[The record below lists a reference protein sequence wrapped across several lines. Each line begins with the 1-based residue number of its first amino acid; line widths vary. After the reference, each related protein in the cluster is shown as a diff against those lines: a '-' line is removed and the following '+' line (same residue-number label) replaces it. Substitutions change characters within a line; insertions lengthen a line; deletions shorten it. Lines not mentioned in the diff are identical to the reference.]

1 MSRTKSNEG
10 LSSAWGEAVAIA
22 TSTVAR
28 GMTAGAVGTAVHSS
42 VMWLGRSM
50 RRFAQ
55 PPELIIDSVLS
66 SERDRTALDREHRS
80 ALAWAS
86 HVGFGVGNGALL
98 ATLHRPIGVRRPMAL
113 GVAYGLGLYTA
124 SYIGVIPR
132 FGILPF
138 PHQDN
143 RARQLALVAAHIGY
157 GVGAGQVLS
166 RWWPD
171 RDDSGRR
178 RL

>member
-1 MSRTKSNEG
+1 MTRPKRGEPRLEDEVRTGGTVSVLAVSHWEHSACMSRTKSNEG

-66 SERDRTALDREHRS
+66 SEREQNGSRS
-80 ALAWAS
+80 
-86 HVGFGVGNGALL
+86 
-98 ATLHRPIGVRRPMAL
+98 
-113 GVAYGLGLYTA
+113 
-124 SYIGVIPR
+124 
-132 FGILPF
+132 
-138 PHQDN
+138 
-143 RARQLALVAAHIGY
+143 
-157 GVGAGQVLS
+157 
-166 RWWPD
+166 
-171 RDDSGRR
+171 
-178 RL
+178 